1 MLIPPVHPRLWTP
14 HKNAN
19 ASGNEGANGTQSN
32 QRPAAILNPEDE
44 HSQTSEE
51 YQHIERQTEVRAHCF
66 RLALLNRPNTLPA
79 RRQGEAS
86 QWAKKVAE
94 RRCPRKKSESSDG
107 ESGRAIRRTEE
118 GW

>member
-14 HKNAN
+14 QQVTQI

-32 QRPAAILNPEDE
+32 ERPAAILNPEDE

-51 YQHIERQTEVRAHCF
+51 YQHIEHQTEVRAHCF
-66 RLALLNRPNTLPA
+66 RLALCLNRPNTLPA

-86 QWAKKVAE
+86 QVGQKGCREALPSQKSKALLSKAVERSAE
-94 RRCPRKKSESSDG
+94 R
-107 ESGRAIRRTEE
+107 
-118 GW
+118 